1 MWSVYLLESLDGK
14 RTYVGMTNNL
24 DRRLRQHNHELA
36 GGAAATSGRDWR
48 RLVSVQ
54 GFPDHR
60 AALQFEWRW
69 KQLTRKE
76 ASSTPR
82 LRRFR
87 ALQTLLSLDRP
98 TTAALAYEEYES
110 PLEIVFEDGVEMPA
124 L

>member
-1 MWSVYLLESLDGK
+1 MWSVYLLESLDGR

-24 DRRLRQHNHELA
+24 DRRLRQHNHELV
-36 GGAAATSGRDWR
+36 GGAVATAGRDWR
-48 RLVSVQ
+48 RLVSIQ
-54 GFPDHR
+54 GFPDQR

-76 ASSTPR
+76 ASGTPR

-98 TTAALAYEEYES
+98 TTAAVPYDTYES
-110 PLEIVFEDGVEMPA
+110 PLDIVFEEGVEMPA